1 MKIYNPI
8 PSIKFNEKLNTPLIL
23 TPNVHAD
30 SLIDSVRKA

>member
-1 MKIYNPI
+1 MKLYNPI
-8 PSIKFNEKLNTPLIL
+8 PSIKFDEKQNMSLIL